1 MPQGLAV
8 YHAVKPTRDNETYYA
23 HGHLLDFPR
32 GSDLVL
38 PSGRFSLADPGCICG
53 CPNIVVHCRLAM
65 RVIHNQGLPCPGEGF
80 CCSLHF
86 PHGDATGPNALE
98 LIWKPSDDDMA
109 IFGSTNP
116 DDWPNEW
123 AWRSD
128 CADDHGSSSCPTD
141 SNGNDDKMSGNL
153 SDLPSVFESLQNECS
168 QSDERPKCCQCDDT
182 GATEWCDICRRR
194 FHVEC
199 LLELPDNKGL
209 GCEACIFLPNGV
221 SRGASSVP
229 SYAVDNN
236 HGVTVEP
243 PLLRVAELT
252 PDDAPMLKVRRIE
265 PSPSPSPGSAACAPT
280 MTPGSSGAWP
290 SPSSPAASAS
300 PPALPRGNATPT
312 IEVPEGAPDFSFLI
326 LAGFTS
332 DAMHHDDQNAPSVI
346 SAPEPSHRV
355 LSTIVVP
362 DGATDF
368 SFLLPP
374 PTSQLQQTLANPRM
388 EIVDRHEYRD
398 AALHRAGRLDG
409 EEDSWSFMRCGAHGS
424 LGRPIAL
431 CGENVNALCAS
442 AQPEPDGENYNDYN
456 PHSISCDSDLRS
468 DRAIDDNDCNSHPSG
483 CGTHP
488 AVMKCGCLREFGC
501 QCCRCGGGCELCC
514 SPMSPS
520 VIAAAVAVL
529 HDYR

>member
-209 GCEACIFLPNGV
+209 GCEACIFLPMV
-221 SRGASSVP
+221 SAGG
-229 SYAVDNN
+229 
-236 HGVTVEP
+236 H
-243 PLLRVAELT
+243 
-252 PDDAPMLKVRRIE
+252 
-265 PSPSPSPGSAACAPT
+265 
-280 MTPGSSGAWP
+280 
-290 SPSSPAASAS
+290 
-300 PPALPRGNATPT
+300 PRCPATPLT
-312 IEVPEGAPDFSFLI
+312 TTMVSL
-326 LAGFTS
+326 S
-332 DAMHHDDQNAPSVI
+332 NHH
-346 SAPEPSHRV
+346 
-355 LSTIVVP
+355 
-362 DGATDF
+362 
-368 SFLLPP
+368 
-374 PTSQLQQTLANPRM
+374 
-388 EIVDRHEYRD
+388 
-398 AALHRAGRLDG
+398 
-409 EEDSWSFMRCGAHGS
+409 
-424 LGRPIAL
+424 
-431 CGENVNALCAS
+431 
-442 AQPEPDGENYNDYN
+442 
-456 PHSISCDSDLRS
+456 
-468 DRAIDDNDCNSHPSG
+468 
-483 CGTHP
+483 
-488 AVMKCGCLREFGC
+488 
-501 QCCRCGGGCELCC
+501 CCVWQ
-514 SPMSPS
+514 S
-520 VIAAAVAVL
+520 
-529 HDYR
+529 

>member
-1 MPQGLAV
+1 MFVLSHIKPKSGAPSPRPSLCLYSAMPQGLTV

-116 DDWPNEW
+116 HDWPNEW

-141 SNGNDDKMSGNL
+141 SNGNDDKMAGNL

-265 PSPSPSPGSAACAPT
+265 PS
-280 MTPGSSGAWP
+280 
-290 SPSSPAASAS
+290 
-300 PPALPRGNATPT
+300 
-312 IEVPEGAPDFSFLI
+312 
-326 LAGFTS
+326 
-332 DAMHHDDQNAPSVI
+332 
-346 SAPEPSHRV
+346 
-355 LSTIVVP
+355 TIVVP

-374 PTSQLQQTLANPRM
+374 PTSQLQQTLANPRT

-398 AALHRAGRLDG
+398 AALHRAGLLDD